1 MSRLDYRTLRE
12 NVLDEIRMK
21 ILRGEL
27 VPGERIVEQEL
38 ASEFGVSRGP
48 VREDSCA
55 SWKRK
60 VL

>member
-38 ASEFGVSRGP
+38 ASEFGVSRGH
-48 VREDSCA
+48 RRHKGKCG
-55 SWKRK
+55 KQGK
-60 VL
+60 L